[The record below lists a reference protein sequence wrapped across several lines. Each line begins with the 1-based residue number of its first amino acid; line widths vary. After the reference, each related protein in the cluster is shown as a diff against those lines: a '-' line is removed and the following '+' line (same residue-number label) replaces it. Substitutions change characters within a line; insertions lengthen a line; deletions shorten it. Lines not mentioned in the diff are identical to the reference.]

1 MERDEL
7 ARVLHRTRFPLQ
19 PQHLNAD
26 VNVSGWIPFH
36 RYLPLFFLGH
46 VLAQALARLVAEV
59 DLLKR
64 LGVRLCW
71 LHSLLGH
78 DRCPLRREALVVE
91 VNPMSQLSP
100 HVRQP
105 PFCPACVCSFLAGP

>member
-7 ARVLHRTRFPLQ
+7 ARLLHRAHFPLQ
-19 PQHLNAD
+19 PRHLDAD
-26 VNVSGWIPFH
+26 ANISGLVPLH
-36 RYLPLFFLGH
+36 RCLPLSLLGH

-59 DLLKR
+59 DPSER

-71 LHSLLGH
+71 LLGR
-78 DRCPLRREALVVE
+78 DRRPLRHEALVVE
-91 VNPMSQLSP
+91 VNSVSQLSP

-105 PFCPACVCSFLAGP
+105 PFCVCSFLAGA